1 VRGMGIDYVIDL
13 ALVAALAGCGGSSVE
28 PDLAYE
34 APGMYA
40 VRAERFEVVMGGRTL
55 VVQAWLP
62 SSGVAAPVPITS
74 LEVEPVR
81 ARYEAL
87 LAAAPS
93 CPSRMLPLTSDP
105 PVAGALPLVLIS
117 HCHACTRLSNA
128 TTAVRLASHG
138 FVAVSVEH
146 AGDTLWELLDGVEA
160 PLDTAELELR
170 TGDVRVVL
178 DAIAAGTT
186 PVTADLTR
194 IGVLGHSMG
203 AVTAGRVAEVD
214 ARVSAAA
221 ALCAPVENPLIAGV
235 TLANIDVPLLFV
247 VAQEDNS
254 ITELGNLI
262 ARNNYRNAKHGAYKL
277 EIPDAGHWS
286 VSDLAGLVDTYKAGC
301 GAAKRQTDSTEFT
314 YLDPD
319 TGRAITASYATAFFA
334 ATLRDEPGARAY
346 VESAS
351 TSFGGVALDVQHH

>member
-1 VRGMGIDYVIDL
+1 
-13 ALVAALAGCGGSSVE
+13 
-28 PDLAYE
+28 
-34 APGMYA
+34 
-40 VRAERFEVVMGGRTL
+40 
-55 VVQAWLP
+55 VQAWLP
-62 SSGVAAPVPITS
+62 STGTAAPTPIVS

-87 LAAAPS
+87 LATAPS
-93 CPSRMLPLTSDP
+93 CPSRMLPLTSDAP
-105 PVAGALPLVLIS
+105 ATGEFPLVLIS
-117 HCHACTRLSNA
+117 HCHSCTRLSNA

-170 TGDVRVVL
+170 TGDVRAVL

-186 PVTADLTR
+186 PVTAELTR
-194 IGVLGHSMG
+194 TGVLGHSMG

-214 ARVSAAA
+214 GRISAAA

-262 ARNNYRNAKHGAYKL
+262 TRNNYRDAKPDAYKL

-301 GAAKRQTDSTEFT
+301 GVAKRQTDSTEFT

-319 TGRAITASYATAFFA
+319 TGRAITAAYATAFFA
-334 ATLRDEPGARAY
+334 ATLRDEAGARAY

-351 TSFGGVALDVQHH
+351 TSFGQLTLDVQHH